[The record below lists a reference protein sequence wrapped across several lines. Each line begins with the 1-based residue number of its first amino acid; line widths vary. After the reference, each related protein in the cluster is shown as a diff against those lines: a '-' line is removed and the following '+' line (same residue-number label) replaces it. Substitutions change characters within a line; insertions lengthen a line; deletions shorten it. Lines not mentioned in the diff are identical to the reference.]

1 MRSRI
6 SHMTGS
12 TSTSTR
18 SLTLSGRDTH
28 GRLAKPFSWRPR
40 VIFRGVNLA
49 RRHDGSKNFHGG
61 IRWRKKIGCCY
72 LSRDGRHFAIG
83 RG

>member
-6 SHMTGS
+6 SEAHDGFDFDFDEITDP
-12 TSTSTR
+12 
-18 SLTLSGRDTH
+18 DTH